1 MHRDR
6 VRVIA
11 DYQFGTGCGAALFPD
26 DCEFIFSTTGRVRQ
40 ILLGGKRLATLRA
53 GDGRLT
59 LGIDGA
65 DRLHRHLPPPAYR
78 VTIRDDV
85 TEFVE
90 KGKNAFS
97 KHVLSADSG
106 IRCGDEVMVVAS
118 GDRLVATG
126 TAVMSGVEMTAFN
139 YGVAVKVR
147 AGRSQR

>member
-26 DCEFIFSTTGRVRQ
+26 GCEFIFSTTGRVRQ

-65 DRLHRHLPPPAYR
+65 DRLHRHLSPPAYR

-106 IRCGDEVMVVAS
+106 IRGGDEVMVVAS